1 MYAVDTVV
9 LLSTWEDRIGLQ
21 MCLLDMH
28 RLYRDPRYGLYWVP
42 TRRWNFVN
50 ESRKT
55 NFTFCNFDYECVFWL
70 RVSLVTFLLLLS
82 NTMIKADDPGC
93 TLVIFVVVIVVAQ
106 LTRDR
111 VI

>member
-9 LLSTWEDRIGLQ
+9 LLSTWEERVGLQ

>member
-1 MYAVDTVV
+1 MDTVA
-9 LLSTWEDRIGLQ
+9 LLSMWEERVGLQ
-21 MCLLDMH
+21 MCLLTMH
-28 RLYRDPRYGLYWVP
+28 RLYRDPRYGLHWVP
-42 TRRWNFVN
+42 TRRRNFVN
-50 ESRKT
+50 KSRNT
-55 NFTFCNFDYECVFWL
+55 NFTFCNFDCECVFWL

-93 TLVIFVVVIVVAQ
+93 ALVIFIVVIVVAQ